1 MNIQFNAALPSIKM
15 SNGQEIPLLGFRVT
29 KHNVEPLGLYNLLKL
44 AIKQGY
50 RHFDTAWLYDT
61 DFILQKA
68 INDSIL
74 ESDKL
79 LSREDFFIA
88 TKLWNNYH
96 SKEMVRKTIN
106 ETLTNFSMDYLDLF
120 YIHWPMALAETT
132 IQEPF
137 PIDESGN
144 LLFSDI
150 HFIETYKEIE
160 QSVDISNIGLCN
172 FNMVYDF

>member
-29 KHNVEPLGLYNLLKL
+29 KHNVEPLELYNLLKL

-106 ETLTNFSMDYLDLF
+106 ETLTNFSMD
-120 YIHWPMALAETT
+120 
-132 IQEPF
+132 
-137 PIDESGN
+137 
-144 LLFSDI
+144 
-150 HFIETYKEIE
+150 
-160 QSVDISNIGLCN
+160 
-172 FNMVYDF
+172 